1 VPVSFLTDEQ
11 RRRYGRYAG
20 DPMPDQLARYF
31 HLDDGDR
38 ELARRRRV
46 DHMRLGFA
54 IQLATVRF
62 LGTFLDDPTAV
73 PAVVVRVVAAQ
84 LGIADTDGLARYRD
98 GKTRWDHAAEIRERY
113 GFREFGEP
121 SVHFRLARWL
131 YALCWTGTE
140 RPSVLFDRATAWLVA
155 HKVLLPGASVL
166 ERLVARVRSRAG
178 QRLWRQLNAPL
189 TPEQRAQLAPLLNAP
204 EGERQSPFDR
214 LRQGPVLQSGPEL
227 VRAVERLD
235 EVRRYT
241 VDLPSFDRLPRSKVL
256 ALARQAAAAKAQ
268 AVVRMPEARRTATL
282 LAFVRILEASAQ
294 DDVLDL
300 LDLVV
305 GKLFAEAKAARQKAR
320 LRSLRDLDAAALTLR
335 EACRFLLEEDLP
347 DAEVRAAAFAAVPR
361 AQVATAM
368 AEVDTLVTPEDH
380 AIMELRERHRR
391 LRRFLPAV
399 ARAVRFGATPAGQP
413 VLDALHHWHVQGHR
427 RHFGADAPLDFVP
440 KGWRRDVIRGDGSVD
455 VKAYALCLADRLRA
469 ALRRRDLFAIPS
481 MRYADPRQGLLDGA
495 AWEAARPTVCRTLGL
510 ASAAGEE
517 LDRLAERL
525 DVRYRTT
532 VTNLPGNSAVRI
544 EGAGDGIDLVLTP
557 LDKLDE
563 PPSLAA
569 CRT

>member
-1 VPVSFLTDEQ
+1 
-11 RRRYGRYAG
+11 
-20 DPMPDQLARYF
+20 MPPR
-31 HLDDGDR
+31 G
-38 ELARRRRV
+38 
-46 DHMRLGFA
+46 
-54 IQLATVRF
+54 
-62 LGTFLDDPTAV
+62 
-73 PAVVVRVVAAQ
+73 
-84 LGIADTDGLARYRD
+84 
-98 GKTRWDHAAEIRERY
+98 
-113 GFREFGEP
+113 
-121 SVHFRLARWL
+121 
-131 YALCWTGTE
+131 
-140 RPSVLFDRATAWLVA
+140 
-155 HKVLLPGASVL
+155 
-166 ERLVARVRSRAG
+166 
-178 QRLWRQLNAPL
+178 
-189 TPEQRAQLAPLLNAP
+189 
-204 EGERQSPFDR
+204 SPIDR

-256 ALARQAAAAKAQ
+256 ALARQAAKAQ

-481 MRYADPRQGLLDGA
+481 MRYADPRQGLLGGA
-495 AWEAARPTVCRTLGL
+495 AWEAARPTVCRTL
-510 ASAAGEE
+510 ASAAGGE

-563 PPSLAA
+563 PPSLVALRAA
-569 CRT
+569 IAARLPQVDLPEILLELHARTGFAADFTHASEAGARVEDLATSVCAVLVAEACNTGLEPLRSSGPATRAAGLGAPELPARRNPDPRQRPAGGGAERPRPRPALGRRRLGLRFVVPVRTIHAGPNPKYFGPERGVTYYNLVSDQFTGLPVHRAERHHRAGHAAR